1 METQIEAKPHHPFS
15 PSKLP
20 ALEFCPC
27 YTSRSTENIKATIG
41 TIQHKVTETRQDD
54 MRLSDDEAAAAAEC
68 LDFVERKK
76 TELNEA
82 REAAIKTL
90 TAQLH
95 QSASEFYTVPE
106 ARRGAEQRIPHVLEL
121 TEVYLPV
128 DKRIFEWAGKNYDG
142 TTGGWMD
149 RALLSHDRKLAIAC
163 DWKFGLWPVD
173 KADNNLQGMA
183 YALGLFLAYPTV
195 ERVTFYFKQP
205 HLSLLTHAS
214 WTRADIPILYTRVV
228 AVVERAVVAQSG
240 EEPKWEMANPGYPV
254 CMFCANIGRCHVIH
268 QFAFHASKKFWPAGV
283 PENITPTSVTSP
295 TEARARLHLAG
306 ILDVWCKAI
315 RRQETDLTLRSGR
328 VPEGYAVSSRS
339 NREIVDAK
347 AFKAVAL
354 QQLTP
359 DEYDSTLEPEFG
371 KVENLVKEKA
381 PRGLKKAALEALD
394 KAWRDAG
401 AVKDGQP
408 YSFLR
413 AVASDESETNNQTD
427 KQKA

>member
-1 METQIEAKPHHPFS
+1 MKTEIEAKPHHPFS
-15 PSKLP
+15 PSKLQ

-27 YTSRSTENIKATIG
+27 YASRSTENIKATIG

-68 LDFVERKK
+68 LDFVERQKLLLEADRLIAVK
-76 TELNEA
+76 ILAELKHFA
-82 REAAIKTL
+82 DSR
-90 TAQLH
+90 LH
-95 QSASEFYTVPE
+95 PTVPE
-106 ARRGAEQRIPHVLEL
+106 AYQAAQKEIPHVLEL

-128 DKRIFEWAGKNYDG
+128 DKRIFEWAGKSYDG
-142 TTGGWMD
+142 TTGGWLD
-149 RALLSHDRKLAIAC
+149 RTLISHDRKRAIAC

-183 YALGLFLAYPTV
+183 YALGIFLAYPTV
-195 ERVTFYFKQP
+195 ESVTFYFKQP
-205 HLSLLTHAS
+205 HLSLLTHAT
-214 WTRADIPILYTRVV
+214 WTRADIPVLYTRILG
-228 AVVERAVVAQSG
+228 VVERAVVAQSG
-240 EEPKWEMANPGYPV
+240 AEPKWEMANPGYPV
-254 CMFCANIGRCHVIH
+254 CSFCSNIGRCHVVH
-268 QFAFHASKKFWPAGV
+268 RFAFQVSKKFWPTGV
-283 PENITPTSVTSP
+283 PDNITPTSVTSP

-306 ILDVWCKAI
+306 ILEVWTKAI

-328 VPEGYAVSSRS
+328 VPEGYKVESRS
-339 NREIVDAK
+339 NREIVDTK

-408 YSFLR
+408 YSFLK
-413 AVASDESETNNQTD
+413 AIPADES
-427 KQKA
+427 K